1 METGSRKG
9 AGFFCGIRQRV
20 LDEYAST
27 IPDVLARHCRWHGWK
42 VGFLFVKL
50 RTCVI
55 PPSDGRGDGYGILSL
70 KNFWNVP

>member
-27 IPDVLARHCRWHGWK
+27 IPDVLVRHCRWYGRI
-42 VGFLFVKL
+42 VGFFVCEALCL
-50 RTCVI
+50 RHST
-55 PPSDGRGDGYGILSL
+55 GWQGDGCGILSL
-70 KNFWNVP
+70 KNFWSVL

>member
-27 IPDVLARHCRWHGWK
+27 IPGVLVRHCRWHGRK
-42 VGFLFVKL
+42 VGFFSVKL
-50 RTCVI
+50 CTCVI
-55 PPSDGRGDGYGILSL
+55 PPPDGRGDGYGILSL
-70 KNFWNVP
+70 KNFWNVS

>member
-9 AGFFCGIRQRV
+9 AGFFCAIRQRV

-27 IPDVLARHCRWHGWK
+27 ILDVLVRHCRWHARK
-42 VGFLFVKL
+42 VGLFSVKL
-50 RTCVI
+50 CTCI
-55 PPSDGRGDGYGILSL
+55 ILPPDGRDDGYGILSL

>member
-27 IPDVLARHCRWHGWK
+27 IPDVLVRHCRWHARK
-42 VGFLFVKL
+42 VGLLFVKL
-50 RTCVI
+50 CACVI
-55 PPSDGRGDGYGILSL
+55 PPDGRGDGYGILSL